1 MAGGVCAVA
10 GVVTGD
16 QDWGLALATAAGGM
30 VGASAVVL
38 LGGTPLQRGM
48 RAVERVVPASSARVR
63 APRAERQ
70 TLVLF
75 YCACFVW
82 FGVVDDNFA
91 LGATVLLLVSLVF
104 GVEAWRV
111 RRWER
116 REGGRLTIVPR
127 PAGRRLRHPF
137 RTPECVLVLDP
148 PPGSATGD
156 PESADAQAASSSSV
170 ALSGAPSK

>member
-1 MAGGVCAVA
+1 
-10 GVVTGD
+10 VTGD
-16 QDWGLALATAAGGM
+16 QDWGLALASAAGGM
-30 VGASAVVL
+30 VGAGAVVL
-38 LGGTPLQRGM
+38 FGGTPLQRGM
-48 RAVERVVPASSARVR
+48 RAVERVVPASSAQVR
-63 APRAERQ
+63 PPRPEWP
-70 TLVLF
+70 TLALF
-75 YCACFVW
+75 YGACFVW

-104 GVEAWRV
+104 GVEARRV

-116 REGGRLTIVPR
+116 HEGGRLTFVAR

-148 PPGSATGD
+148 GPATPTAPGR
-156 PESADAQAASSSSV
+156 DAQAASSSSV